1 MWGAGWLTHFV
12 FFVLILVL
20 AITTL
25 IRVTGIHL
33 LSAEIK
39 GMKPQVLPCALFKVR
54 ANERGKEAV
63 LASLMST

>member
-39 GMKPQVLPCALFKVR
+39 GMKPLCLDLTLPK
-54 ANERGKEAV
+54 
-63 LASLMST
+63 